1 MAKRELPIFVLDTN
15 RAHKKGECDWIV
27 CTDRDNGFVAKID
40 YVDGD
45 IDEVGDDYRIQSRGV
60 GISIRIAIVRSI
72 GDNPKTTDVRTLLKK
87 AAKHYIDTTVKPM
100 NVAQPTRQECVE
112 FLKLLI
118 HSNLHNLD
126 EAGSDYNERNTVLT
140 SLSMLQAAADYL
152 TDDGHGGLS

>member
-27 CTDRDNGFVAKID
+27 CTDRDSGFVAKID

-100 NVAQPTRQECVE
+100 NVNQPTRQECVE
-112 FLKLLI
+112 SNYLSTPTFTTLMKLGAITTSERQCLPRCRCCKLLRTI
-118 HSNLHNLD
+118 
-126 EAGSDYNERNTVLT
+126 
-140 SLSMLQAAADYL
+140 
-152 TDDGHGGLS
+152 